1 MVELRRKPTHME
13 GLDVRDGNGQDYGF
27 IVYRYFQLHVAA
39 AIPQERG
46 FNCGRKQADLERAS
60 QVFLGKSL
68 QA

>member
-1 MVELRRKPTHME
+1 MLGMAMGKTMASLCTGINSFLV
-13 GLDVRDGNGQDYGF
+13 
-27 IVYRYFQLHVAA
+27 HVAA

-60 QVFLGKSL
+60 QVFHGKSL